1 MFMKKFKKIKR
12 PNVFTMLVV
21 FASFA
26 VVFKLVDIVN
36 VTTAPSVKM
45 GNISVAQAVEHAAE
59 EKAVEHAAPE
69 KPVEHAAEEKPAE
82 HASEGK
88 TPEVVNEQP
97 PPLTEKEIEKAK
109 SDKTATEH
117 AATEKPAEHGA
128 EPAATGEAAVVP
140 DEIQPPPS
148 GADLGEQTFSPAEV
162 EVLQSL
168 SKRRDELDKRQK
180 QIDQRES
187 LLKVAE
193 SEVDRKI
200 SELNK
205 IKKEL
210 EDLLGKQQTAQDER
224 MISLVKIY
232 EGMKPKEAARIFDTL
247 DMSVLLPVISR
258 MKENKTAPVLA
269 AMDPEKARQVTIKL
283 AEQRKLPNIA
293 DEVKKESPKP

>member
-1 MFMKKFKKIKR
+1 MKKFKKIKR

-69 KPVEHAAEEKPAE
+69 KPAEHAAEEKPAE
-82 HASEGK
+82 HATEGK

-128 EPAATGEAAVVP
+128 EPAVIGEAAVVP

>member
-12 PNVFTMLVV
+12 PNIFTMLVV

-36 VTTAPSVKM
+36 VSTGPSVKM
-45 GNISVAQAVEHAAE
+45 GNISVAQAVEHA
-59 EKAVEHAAPE
+59 EKEKPVEHAEKE
-69 KPVEHAAEEKPAE
+69 KPVEHAATEKPAE
-82 HASEGK
+82 HAATEKPAEHATEEK

-109 SDKTATEH
+109 SEH
-117 AATEKPAEHGA
+117 AA
-128 EPAATGEAAVVP
+128 EPAVSGEAAVVP
-140 DEIQPPPS
+140 EEIQPPPS

-247 DMSVLLPVISR
+247 DMNVLLPVISR

-293 DEVKKESPKP
+293 DDVKKESPKP